1 MPSPDRWD
9 KVLKASPEDRFAMLE
24 LAFSG
29 DKRLVLSDLEIEQG
43 DFRGSYVFLMG
54 LKEKFPDISFRL
66 LTGADT
72 YEGIPHWRDP
82 LNFYGTNYNGHL
94 LLRDIELIVFARNGY
109 PQPDMEQHKRNG
121 YAPLFWL
128 GPEQGFNGVYSS
140 TAIRR
145 SLLLNRNV
153 SALRAELDSVKSQ
166 LDAAAVAQKRLQAE
180 VTVLSNRM
188 SEETVRRDTRQE
200 EIIYRLDLLLGKSDK
215 ILAKKVVVS
224 GNAATTVME
233 PDANARP

>member
-1 MPSPDRWD
+1 MKNVAVLGGAFDPVHKDHMRVARTCLDRGFCDEVWFMPSPDRWD
-9 KVLKASPEDRFAMLE
+9 KQLNASPEDRFA
-24 LAFSG
+24 
-29 DKRLVLSDLEIEQG
+29 EIEQG
-43 DFRGSYVFLMG
+43 DYRGSYVFLMS
-54 LKEKFPDISFRL
+54 LKEKFPDINFRL

-121 YAPLFWL
+121 YAPLYWL

-145 SLLLNRNV
+145 SLLLNR
-153 SALRAELDSVKSQ
+153 SVCPQGLEPSVY
-166 LDAAAVAQKRLQAE
+166 DY
-180 VTVLSNRM
+180 
-188 SEETVRRDTRQE
+188 
-200 EIIYRLDLLLGKSDK
+200 IIKHDLYR
-215 ILAKKVVVS
+215 V
-224 GNAATTVME
+224 
-233 PDANARP
+233 

>member
-1 MPSPDRWD
+1 VSDVKKNVAVLGGAFDPVHKDHMRVARTCLDRGFCDEVWFMPSPDRWD
-9 KVLKASPEDRFAMLE
+9 KILNASPEDRFAMLE

-43 DFRGSYVFLMG
+43 DYRGSYVFLMG
-54 LKEKFPDISFRL
+54 LKEKFPDINFRL

-109 PQPDMEQHKRNG
+109 PQPDIAQHNRNG

-145 SLLLNRNV
+145 SLLVNRNV
-153 SALRAELDSVKSQ
+153 CPQGLEQSVY
-166 LDAAAVAQKRLQAE
+166 DY
-180 VTVLSNRM
+180 
-188 SEETVRRDTRQE
+188 
-200 EIIYRLDLLLGKSDK
+200 IIKHDLYR
-215 ILAKKVVVS
+215 
-224 GNAATTVME
+224 E
-233 PDANARP
+233 